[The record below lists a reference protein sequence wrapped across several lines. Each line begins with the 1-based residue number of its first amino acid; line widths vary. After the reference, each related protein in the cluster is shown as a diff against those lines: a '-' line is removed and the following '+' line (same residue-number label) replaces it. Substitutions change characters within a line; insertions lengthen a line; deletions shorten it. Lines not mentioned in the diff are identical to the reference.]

1 MIDKKELLKVFVEKN
16 MSQRKLAKL
25 MGKSAG
31 TINKWINNRSFPTTD
46 EVVQMCNI
54 LGIEDNE
61 QKIKIFLNQ
70 PSQK

>member
-25 MGKSAG
+25 MGKSTG
-31 TINKWINNRSFPTTD
+31 TTNKWINNRSFPTTD